1 MTYAYNNVICMY
13 MSWFRSSFQALIIC
27 QGEVD
32 VKIEP
37 AIKDLSKFTCQ
48 LMTAKRVLE
57 KRHPQVMEMHALL
70 AVKVTTSPEL
80 KEKVEEGSKIL
91 EKSEK
96 LLKEANPL
104 LAEANQKL
112 YKGTSSTE
120 FDEKVK
126 LAHETLQTWMSTV
139 YKYLKVLKSLT
150 E

>member
-1 MTYAYNNVICMY
+1 M
-13 MSWFRSSFQALIIC
+13 
-27 QGEVD
+27 
-32 VKIEP
+32 KIEP
-37 AIKDLSKFTCQ
+37 AIKDLSKYTVQ
-48 LMTAKRVLE
+48 LMISKRILE

-70 AVKVTTSPEL
+70 AVNATTSPDL

-104 LAEANQKL
+104 VAEANQKL

-126 LAHETLQTWMSTV
+126 LAHETLQAWMSTV

>member
-1 MTYAYNNVICMY
+1 
-13 MSWFRSSFQALIIC
+13 MSWFRNSFFALVLF

-37 AIKDLSKFTCQ
+37 AIKDLSKFTVQ
-48 LMTAKRVLE
+48 LTTTKRVLE
-57 KRHPQVMEMHALL
+57 KKHPQIMEMHALL
-70 AVKVTTSPEL
+70 AVKATTSPEL
-80 KEKVEEGSKIL
+80 NEKVQEGSKIL
-91 EKSEK
+91 EKNEK

-104 LAEANQKL
+104 LAESNQKL
-112 YKGTSSTE
+112 YNGTSSTE

-126 LAHETLQTWMSTV
+126 LAHETLNTWMSTV